1 MIGVNMCITIA
12 TLWKQ
17 GRSKSEISRVT
28 GHDRKTVRK
37 VIKSSEEGKI
47 KPDQKKRTSILDPY
61 HEKILEFLEQ

>member
-17 GRSKSEISRVT
+17 GRSKSEISRLT

-37 VIKSSEEGKI
+37 VIKSSERE
-47 KPDQKKRTSILDPY
+47 R
-61 HEKILEFLEQ
+61 